1 MLVYLQWL
9 IIDKYQPGIFVWE
22 HTSQLISEHESIS
35 RVSEKLFTQS
45 LEYLNH
51 IWLKKQKK
59 VNFNFILFRLIKMF
73 TFLIAMVNY
82 R

>member
-35 RVSEKLFTQS
+35 RVSEKLYTQS
-45 LEYLNH
+45 LEYSISQILN
-51 IWLKKQKK
+51 ISNTQYLEYSISQ
-59 VNFNFILFRLIKMF
+59 ILNLSNI
-73 TFLIAMVNY
+73 
-82 R
+82 